1 MMVEFARVVKIGI
14 YDTVSSSHH
23 LLEFTQRQYLYTGE
37 RMIIIYVSVLT
48 VQVDQFLNDLVTF
61 NKEEIHENNLK
72 AIDPY
77 LQNKDFDADFVRNK
91 SFAAA
96 GLCAWAINIV
106 SFYRVFCDVEPKR
119 KALAAAN
126 AQLKEA
132 QDKLAKIKKKI
143 KVRFC

>member
-1 MMVEFARVVKIGI
+1 M
-14 YDTVSSSHH
+14 
-23 LLEFTQRQYLYTGE
+23 
-37 RMIIIYVSVLT
+37 
-48 VQVDQFLNDLVTF
+48 NDLITF
-61 NKEEIHENNLK
+61 DKENIHDNNLK
-72 AIDPY
+72 AVEPY
-77 LQNKDFDADFVRNK
+77 LANKDFDPDFVRNK
-91 SFAAA
+91 SFAAS

-143 KVRFC
+143 KVQNTELY